1 MRSKTKKPIK
11 VGRFEKISREQF
23 FADISQEFPK
33 NEELNEDQIQ
43 AIEKAIEN
51 TYDEIELPTR
61 STEGSAGYDFRI
73 PFRVEIDP
81 GQEVKFPTGIKCF
94 IEDGWVLQVFPR
106 SSIGFKYHV
115 VLANTVGIID
125 SDYYNNVNNEG
136 HIWVKLINHGNQPFV
151 AETGDKICQGIF
163 VPYGITYDDD
173 VAIARTGG
181 IGSTGE

>member
-1 MRSKTKKPIK
+1 MRNKTKKPIK

-23 FADISQEFPK
+23 FADVSQMFPK
-33 NEELNEDQIQ
+33 DEELNEDQIQ
-43 AIEKAIEN
+43 AIEN

-73 PFRVEIDP
+73 PFKVELDP

-94 IEDGWVLQVFPR
+94 IEDGWVLQIFPR

-125 SDYYNNVNNEG
+125 SDYYDNADNEG
-136 HIWVKLINHGNQPFV
+136 HIWVKLVNHGNQSFV

-163 VPYGITYDDD
+163 IPYGITYNDG
-173 VAIARTGG
+173 VSTERTGG